1 MIIDI
6 NTKPIPHNHIV
17 ALARPGANYR
27 LFQDFI
33 ELSFVGAELPGLFR
47 HDEHV
52 DVHDDKLIARIQ
64 RSKEIRAWHNFGR
77 SPERVP
83 SNNLNEYDNA
93 ADDPSTGQLL
103 RVLKFYLDDARAG
116 DLVVVPPQNFGGKVH
131 IGEFEHGPAGAF
143 PAVVQRYPGDPIVVR
158 RVKWIGTLDK
168 VDMPVRMIEA
178 FRKPTPLLLVPQSER
193 AAFYNAAYKNYYTD
207 HRFSSTF
214 DVTSAE
220 FDTTSGSV
228 IPAFFNFVA
237 ANTREVDRATGVIH
251 AFGAG
256 AFLNL
261 AEYAPHL
268 AIDIQ
273 SPGTLSLVSSYIT
286 PLVASALL
294 ALALTVGPAASTEA
308 VLGNLQVS
316 NSAATGDDACIV
328 PVREQVV
335 THLRLLGYDKWA
347 EACSLLKEAADKTG
361 LQSEA
366 TVKGDK

>member
-1 MIIDI
+1 MLIDI
-6 NTKPIPHNHIV
+6 NTKPIPENHKV

-33 ELSFVGAELPGLFR
+33 ELSVVGAELPGLFLR
-47 HDEHV
+47 DERVDIHDEQ
-52 DVHDDKLIARIQ
+52 LIARIQ

-77 SPERVP
+77 NPERVP
-83 SNNLNEYDNA
+83 HISLNEYDNA

-103 RVLKFYLDDARAG
+103 RVLKFYLSDASAG
-116 DLVVVPPQNFGGKVH
+116 DLVIVPPQNFGGKVH
-131 IGEFEHGPAGAF
+131 IGELVDDAAGAF
-143 PAVVQRYPGDPIVVR
+143 LTYVQRYPGDPIVVR

-178 FRKPTPLLLVPQSER
+178 FRKPTPLLLVPESER
-193 AAFYNAAYKNYYTD
+193 SVFYNAAYRNYYTNR
-207 HRFSSTF
+207 RFSSTF

-237 ANTREVDRATGVIH
+237 ANTREVDRKTGVIH
-251 AFGAG
+251 DFGAG
-256 AFLNL
+256 AFLKL
-261 AEYAPHL
+261 ADYAPHL

-294 ALALTVGPAASTEA
+294 ALAITVGPAACTDA
-308 VLGNLQVS
+308 FLGNLQVS
-316 NSAATGDDACIV
+316 NSAATIDDPCIV

-335 THLRLLGYDKWA
+335 THLRLLGYDRWA
-347 EACSLLKEAADKTG
+347 QACELLKETADKTG

-366 TVKGDK
+366 TVKGN